1 MEMMVARR
9 QGGDVHGSR
18 VVFAAP
24 DLLGL
29 SMWSESSRPE
39 DGYVWGYLV
48 PAEVFVERLLCARPH
63 AGCGSCMC
71 GP

>member
-1 MEMMVARR
+1 MSV
-9 QGGDVHGSR
+9 GLGSCLQLLT
-18 VVFAAP
+18 V
-24 DLLGL
+24 LGL
-29 SMWSESSRPE
+29 SMWSESSRLE